1 MRQFDHEATM
11 PVPARNGAV
20 SSRLALVLNTAI
32 IAAAFLFV
40 SAVILGIVS

>member
-20 SSRLALVLNTAI
+20 SSRLALMLHATI

-40 SAVILGIVS
+40 SAVILGIIP